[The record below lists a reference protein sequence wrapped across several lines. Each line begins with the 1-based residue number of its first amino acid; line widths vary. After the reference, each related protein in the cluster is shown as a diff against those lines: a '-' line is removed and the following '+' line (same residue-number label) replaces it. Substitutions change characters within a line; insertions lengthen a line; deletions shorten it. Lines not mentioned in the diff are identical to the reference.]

1 MCRRIKLI
9 KGDITK
15 VSTEVIVNA
24 ANTSLI
30 GTSGVSSDIH
40 KAGGIVIDQQ
50 CMDIRRRLGGCKTGE
65 IVVTDA
71 GNLDARYVIHTVGPV
86 WKGGEKRESELL
98 YNCYTNAL
106 KESVRLEC
114 KKIAFPNIS
123 TGIYGYPKKEAAKIA
138 LRATEDFL
146 KENKEIE
153 EVLFVSYDEENYE
166 IYDELLKQQNK

>member
-1 MCRRIKLI
+1 MCHRIKLI

-30 GTSGVSSDIH
+30 GTSGVASDIH

-98 YNCYTNAL
+98 YNCYINSL
-106 KESVRLEC
+106 KEAVRLEC

-138 LRATEDFL
+138 LKAVEEFLNED
-146 KENKEIE
+146 NTIE

-166 IYDELLKQQNK
+166 IYEEILKSI

>member
-1 MCRRIKLI
+1 MCHRIKI
-9 KGDITK
+9 IRGDITK

-30 GTSGVSSDIH
+30 GTSGVASDIH

-86 WKGGEKRESELL
+86 WKGGEKKEEESL
-98 YNCYTNAL
+98 YSCYANSL
-106 KESVRLEC
+106 KETVRLES

-123 TGIYGYPKKEAAKIA
+123 TGIYGYPKKEAAKVA
-138 LRATEDFL
+138 LKAVLDFL
-146 KENKEIE
+146 NNNRTLE
-153 EVLFVSYDEENYE
+153 EVLFVAYDEENYE
-166 IYDELLKQQNK
+166 IYKELIKSI